1 MGTSQFWAACQD
13 WLKGGRRREAGP
25 ACSLPGPRV
34 GRTSSSAFSGDCK
47 ETACA
52 EFVCFEL
59 TLNKHLLRA
68 MHKSW
73 HINHTGYRETIQD
86 TSVNSSMELDLKPKV

>member
-1 MGTSQFWAACQD
+1 MGTSQSWAGCQD
-13 WLKGGRRREAGP
+13 RLKGGRRREAGP

-34 GRTSSSAFSGDCK
+34 GHTSSSAFSRDCR

-68 MHKSW
+68 MLCTHFYVLEF
-73 HINHTGYRETIQD
+73 IE
-86 TSVNSSMELDLKPKV
+86 SSQCPLRNVC

>member
-68 MHKSW
+68 MLCTHFYVLEF
-73 HINHTGYRETIQD
+73 IE
-86 TSVNSSMELDLKPKV
+86 SSQCPLRNVC